1 LGSSIEGEPYLTRL
15 DLTIV
20 TGARRV
26 EAALLSG
33 EPSYRLIVDTIPAP
47 IATMTS
53 QGEVEHV
60 NRQVY
65 EYFGCAT

>member
-1 LGSSIEGEPYLTRL
+1 
-15 DLTIV
+15 V